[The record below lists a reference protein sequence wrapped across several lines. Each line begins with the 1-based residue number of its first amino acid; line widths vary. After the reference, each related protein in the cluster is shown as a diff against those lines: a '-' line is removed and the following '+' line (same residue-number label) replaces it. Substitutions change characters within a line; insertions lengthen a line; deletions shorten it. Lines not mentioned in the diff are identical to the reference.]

1 MRLKVGRPLP
11 ELERSLK
18 RLLPHADIGGMSVNR
33 VGDAATIRAEL
44 DALEAEEKE
53 ISAIRRKMHERIDLG
68 FPTDLVIQ
76 QEQKLSKER
85 RELHGRIDVLRA
97 QLELLERGE

>member
-1 MRLKVGRPLP
+1 
-11 ELERSLK
+11 
-18 RLLPHADIGGMSVNR
+18 MSVHR

-44 DALEAEEKE
+44 ELLEAEEKE

-68 FPTDLVIQ
+68 FPTDLLIQ

-85 RELHGRIDVLRA
+85 RDLHARIDALRA

>member
-1 MRLKVGRPLP
+1 
-11 ELERSLK
+11 
-18 RLLPHADIGGMSVNR
+18 MSVHR

-44 DALEAEEKE
+44 ELLEAEEKE

-68 FPTDLVIQ
+68 FPTELLIQ

-85 RELHGRIDVLRA
+85 RDLHARIDALRA

>member
-1 MRLKVGRPLP
+1 
-11 ELERSLK
+11 
-18 RLLPHADIGGMSVNR
+18 MSVHG

-44 DALEAEEKE
+44 EVLEAEEKE

-68 FPTDLVIQ
+68 FPTELLIQ

-85 RELHGRIDVLRA
+85 RELHARIDVLRA
-97 QLELLERGE
+97 QLELLGRGE

>member
-1 MRLKVGRPLP
+1 VA
-11 ELERSLK
+11 
-18 RLLPHADIGGMSVNR
+18 HADTGDMSVNR
-33 VGDAATIRAEL
+33 VDDPAAVRAEL
-44 DALEAEEKE
+44 EVLEAEERE

-68 FPTDLVIQ
+68 FPTDLLIQ

-85 RELHGRIDVLRA
+85 RELHARIDALRA

>member
-1 MRLKVGRPLP
+1 MAVQ
-11 ELERSLK
+11 
-18 RLLPHADIGGMSVNR
+18 R

-44 DALEAEEKE
+44 EVLEAEEKE